1 VRIGYVPQKIDA
13 DRHLPLTYKDLFIS
27 KSRILKVTAEI
38 DAISQRVGLTQKM
51 LATPIGHLSGGQF
64 QRGLIGFALIGN
76 PNVLPLDEPTAS
88 IDESAEEHIYELI
101 HRLQNQYKLA
111 VITVSHDLSF
121 VYRYA
126 TKVLCLHRR
135 IVLYGRATRSTYS
148 RDSRST
154 LWAIAPLLPA
164 RTWRD
169 EPGPI
174 DMTAAASYSIVLA
187 LLTAFAAGL
196 VGSFALMKRMSLAGD
211 VISHIALPG
220 LGLALLLGFN
230 PLLGAAT
237 TLFLG
242 TLLIWRLQNRG
253 TLTTDVA
260 IGVIFTAA
268 LAIGTLV
275 TPSED
280 LIEALFGG
288 FQSLTLSSF
297 SLGVLA
303 VLGIVTFIYF
313 FRHKLI
319 LTLFSPELAAATAIN
334 VKHFNL
340 YYLLVFSLTVL
351 LGLRFL
357 GALLVGVLI
366 IIPAATGR
374 QLTHTLTKFLIASSA
389 VSVLSVAIGLV
400 ISH

>member
-1 VRIGYVPQKIDA
+1 
-13 DRHLPLTYKDLFIS
+13 
-27 KSRILKVTAEI
+27 
-38 DAISQRVGLTQKM
+38 
-51 LATPIGHLSGGQF
+51 
-64 QRGLIGFALIGN
+64 
-76 PNVLPLDEPTAS
+76 
-88 IDESAEEHIYELI
+88 
-101 HRLQNQYKLA
+101 
-111 VITVSHDLSF
+111 
-121 VYRYA
+121 
-126 TKVLCLHRR
+126 
-135 IVLYGRATRSTYS
+135 
-148 RDSRST
+148 
-154 LWAIAPLLPA
+154 
-164 RTWRD
+164 
-169 EPGPI
+169 
-174 DMTAAASYSIVLA
+174 MTAAASYSIVLA
-187 LLTAFAAGL
+187 LLTALAAGL

-230 PLLGAAT
+230 PLLGAAA

-242 TLLIWRLQNRG
+242 TLLIWGLQNRG

-303 VLGIVTFIYF
+303 VVGIVMFIYF

-319 LTLFSPELAAATAIN
+319 LTLFSPELAAATGIN
-334 VKHFNL
+334 VSRFNL

-357 GALLVGVLI
+357 GALLVGALI

-389 VSVLSVAIGLV
+389 VSVLSVAIGLA
-400 ISH
+400 ISHYYSQLKVGSVSLNLSLGPAIISVATVFFLLSLLRRKI